1 MNLQAN
7 NMIKNIFQTEWL
19 KVRHYKAF
27 WVLLSITAISFPGV
41 NAIAYF
47 AFKNAAEGPSQ
58 GGQLMKMLLGN
69 PFAFPQTFHTT
80 AYLSSFFA
88 FIPAVVV
95 IMLITNEFQFKTHR
109 QNIIDGWQKHT
120 FIWGKFISVLLI
132 TLLVTVFYMAVA
144 STLGFIATK
153 EVKSTVLY
161 EKAYFILLFSLQLFS
176 QLSVAFLLGLLI
188 RKAFIAYGIFIF
200 YTFIIENILVG
211 LFKLKSQKLGYDYG
225 HFLPFEISDR
235 LIPVPP
241 AIGKFNEAD
250 YKMAIDSIGQHVIYT
265 LLLTF
270 LVWILAFYIY
280 KKRDI

>member
-7 NMIKNIFQTEWL
+7 KMIKNIFQTEWL
-19 KVRHYKAF
+19 KVKNYRAF

-132 TLLVTVFYMAVA
+132 TLLVTVFYLAVA

-153 EVKSTVLY
+153 EVKSAVLY
-161 EKAYFILLFSLQLFS
+161 EKAYFIVLFSLQLFS

-211 LFKLKSQKLGYDYG
+211 IFKLKAKKLGYDYG

-250 YKMAIDSIGQHVIYT
+250 YKMAMDAIEQHVYYSLIIT
-265 LLLTF
+265 ILIWVMAF
-270 LVWILAFYIY
+270 LIY

>member
-1 MNLQAN
+1 MS
-7 NMIKNIFQTEWL
+7 KNIFQTEWL
-19 KVRHYKAF
+19 KVKHYRAF
-27 WVLLSITAISFPGV
+27 WVLLSITAMSFPGV

-109 QNIIDGWQKHT
+109 QNIIDGWQKST
-120 FIWGKFISVLLI
+120 FVWGKFIGVLFI
-132 TLLVTVFYMAVA
+132 TLLVTIFYVAVA

-153 EVKSTVLY
+153 EIKGAVLD
-161 EKAYFILLFSLQLFS
+161 EKMNFIPLFSLQLFS

-188 RKAFIAYGIFIF
+188 RKAFIAYGMFIF
-200 YTFIIENILVG
+200 YTFIVENVLVG
-211 LFKLKSQKLGYDYG
+211 ILKMKAKTFGYDYG

-241 AIGKFNEAD
+241 AIGKFNEVD
-250 YKMAIDSIGQHVIYT
+250 YKMAMDSIEQHVYYS
-265 LLLTF
+265 LMLTI
-270 LVWILAFYIY
+270 LVWLMAFYIY